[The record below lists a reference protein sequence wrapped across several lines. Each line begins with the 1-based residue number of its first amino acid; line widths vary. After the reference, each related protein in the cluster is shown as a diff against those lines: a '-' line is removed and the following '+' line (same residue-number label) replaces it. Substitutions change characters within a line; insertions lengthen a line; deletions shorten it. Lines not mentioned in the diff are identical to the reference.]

1 MKRRAVFILA
11 IVLVI
16 LFIVTNSYFNKKLQ
30 LDSFIEEFYLA
41 RSECNLEYLQRVTVS
56 GVFEKIED
64 DNFVLNEIIQIYIIE
79 KSHNRYLIVVSSYG
93 HEAGQIDD
101 TGYFYSDEITIEWI
115 DGEWI
120 ITKFGRG

>member
-1 MKRRAVFILA
+1 
-11 IVLVI
+11 
-16 LFIVTNSYFNKKLQ
+16 
-30 LDSFIEEFYLA
+30 
-41 RSECNLEYLQRVTVS
+41 
-56 GVFEKIED
+56 
-64 DNFVLNEIIQIYIIE
+64 VLNEIIQIYIIE